1 MKFIAGEN
9 IPLKVVERLKK
20 EKININSISVQ
31 LDLKMMKLLK
41 SQKER
46 KRL

>member
-1 MKFIAGEN
+1 MKFIADEN